1 MRRIDLA
8 DAAFLLAEKRETP
21 MHVGGVSLYTLPK
34 GVDVQDFVG
43 ELTLGSLMAEDF
55 REPFGEYVATGRAGV
70 SNMLFTHAQS
80 ASWHVFPS
88 TSGTMNT
95 PH

>member
-55 REPFGEYVATGRAGV
+55 REPFGEYVATGRAGA
-70 SNMLFTHAQS
+70 MGPLYWEKD
-80 ASWHVFPS
+80 ASCLH
-88 TSGTMNT
+88 
-95 PH
+95 